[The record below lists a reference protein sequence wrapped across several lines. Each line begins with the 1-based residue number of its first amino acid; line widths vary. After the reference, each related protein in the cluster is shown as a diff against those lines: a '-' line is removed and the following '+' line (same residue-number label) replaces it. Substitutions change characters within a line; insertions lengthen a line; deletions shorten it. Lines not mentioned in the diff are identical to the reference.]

1 LLIAITALINSDATV
16 NDITRSYNLTQKI
29 LMVQAPGFIREINL
43 KLRSIASEAW
53 QQEKI

>member
-1 LLIAITALINSDATV
+1 LLIAITALINSDATG
-16 NDITRSYNLTQKI
+16 NDITRSYNLTKNL
-29 LMVQAPGFIREINL
+29 LMVQAPGFIRGINL